1 MRRKQFL
8 YVIITYF
15 INDVKIKLLF
25 TQLIYIF
32 TISENIPNTRREY
45 TSMISGVKLP
55 STDAMGI
62 RRRDIPDAHNFI
74 NE

>member
-32 TISENIPNTRREY
+32 TICFPKIFLTQEENI
-45 TSMISGVKLP
+45 
-55 STDAMGI
+55 
-62 RRRDIPDAHNFI
+62 HQ
-74 NE
+74 